1 MSSEIFY
8 ELYRKLAGARSEP
21 TKCLA
26 VVDELAK
33 VCRDSRKAATSA
45 DEFLADADNCLH
57 EIAESSILFATAVSR
72 WLTVDEDVELAKT
85 LVHKASVRHLQQPTA
100 ESYDLSNIEEARAI
114 LAACRLCTLS
124 AVPAVSLGWTLS
136 LAISHPTSDQTCQT
150 VDHLLQYHVDEFP
163 WSTRQLLSSEDSP
176 FKSLKKANEAL
187 AALEE
192 QEAWLDGLP
201 RLREFAMTPEM
212 RLTVSSLKRSEHRAI
227 HRRSEETS
235 VFAKLFTTQ
244 HFKYANKT
252 AVEFVVGDKVQETT
266 LEMSP
271 YSVSVELP
279 LSERTDPGSGV
290 SRRRSLWRGVPQ

>member
-26 VVDELAK
+26 VIDELAK
-33 VCRDSRKAATSA
+33 ACRDSRVAATSA
-45 DEFLADADNCLH
+45 DELLVDADNCLH
-57 EIAESSILFATAVSR
+57 EVAESSILFATAVSH
-72 WLTVDEDVELAKT
+72 WLTEDEDVELAKA
-85 LVHKASVRHLQQPTA
+85 LVHKASVRHLQQPAA

-124 AVPAVSLGWTLS
+124 AVPAVSLGWALS
-136 LAISHPTSDQTCQT
+136 LAISHPTDKARQA
-150 VDHLLQYHVDEFP
+150 VEYLLQYHADEFP
-163 WSTRQLLSSEDSP
+163 WTTRQLLSSDDSP
-176 FKSLKKANEAL
+176 FRSLEKAHEAL
-187 AALEE
+187 ATLEE

-235 VFAKLFTTQ
+235 VFAQLFTTQ

-252 AVEFVVGDKVQETT
+252 AVEFVVGDQVQETT